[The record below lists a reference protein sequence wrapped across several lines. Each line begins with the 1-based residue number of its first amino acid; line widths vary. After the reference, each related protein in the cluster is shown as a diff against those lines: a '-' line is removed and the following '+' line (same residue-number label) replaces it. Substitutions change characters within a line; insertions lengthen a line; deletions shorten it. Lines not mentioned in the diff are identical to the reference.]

1 MNPIKRLK
9 ERACKEWERAKE
21 KRRQRKLA
29 RRKITITSYDRGE
42 K

>member
-1 MNPIKRLK
+1 MNPIKRL
-9 ERACKEWERAKE
+9 CLW
-21 KRRQRKLA
+21 RQLRKLN

>member
-1 MNPIKRLK
+1 MNPIKRLGAK
-9 ERACKEWERAKE
+9 LSKEWERAKE
-21 KRRQRKLA
+21 KRRQRKLS